1 MRTNAGFPLLLLC
14 DRYGEG
20 GGGSGWRE
28 KEGHGRGGW
37 GVDIREQVW
46 PSGKALGW

>member
-20 GGGSGWRE
+20 GVGSGGGGG
-28 KEGHGRGGW
+28 EGGEGGEEDP
-37 GVDIREQVW
+37 VCED
-46 PSGKALGW
+46 